1 MYLKGDLTIASPED
15 EEQKGRQDHERRI
28 RNLDNSDSDPP
39 KLNQSGPPMNVVVIT
54 ETPNSSAASDENMLL
69 SPPPHAKQCDGRVL
83 SLFDRTVPVTLGSS
97 SFKLMPRKSTLPVV
111 CSPSPARVKGQS
123 GSRKRRANSISSP
136 SALERDHEGAI
147 CQPFGKQ
154 DFSPPRLSPM
164 PTTANDFLTM
174 NGLSLHSPVPKG
186 ENPATCSPPKLPNQ
200 NICRPRT
207 SSFSVY
213 NSSPGGSIQRNG
225 SGSLS
230 GSMGVR
236 TPCTSNKSSPRHAPL
251 TILST
256 TSSQQGPSQ
265 GPSPMKL
272 PLVGRPPFHSGLSK
286 MLHSLDGREDAD
298 GVILSPCIP
307 VSSRSLMHPS
317 TPSMDASSSASMESS
332 REHDTPKNGGGASSY
347 ASPSPRTPLPRV
359 TLTPRTP
366 LSARR
371 ALNSRLPEFPSS
383 VAGDGFSFTPSPPRH
398 DDDVDRMMDNIL
410 QGFTGHTPTPAN
422 QATPGRP
429 LPVLNVVNRSSCHS
443 LSLSV
448 GSPES
453 NPARPQTFCCPPP
466 RFVELDDCLMETG
479 RDDLVSRDPAEE
491 TMFDEGVQSLEI
503 KTKSVMTPSRSGGY
517 LSDMMKADAR
527 AEAVDA
533 ETGSLSDSDSDEEFV
548 LAFPMSKPSPSKKDH
563 QSSFRHERRVKQRR
577 SSCKLEEERGN
588 ASMTSLTSNQAS
600 STSLFGMDIVHE
612 EGLSLCCSTPR
623 VITQFSGQPQRK
635 SFGSFS
641 SLGRRDGEHGS
652 TSSLPRGKSEVS
664 LGSLG
669 LCLEEST
676 GEPGRDL
683 RTPPVCIQ
691 RPNSPPP
698 LAKRSLLSSGSQ
710 SSVSFSP
717 ADSNSVSV
725 TISQMVFHKN

>member
-1 MYLKGDLTIASPED
+1 MYLKGDLAIATPGED
-15 EEQKGRQDHERRI
+15 EQRGRQDHERRI
-28 RNLDNSDSDPP
+28 RNLDESDSDPP
-39 KLNQSGPPMNVVVIT
+39 KLNHFGPPMNVVVIT
-54 ETPNSSAASDENMLL
+54 ETPNSSAAKDENMLP
-69 SPPPHAKQCDGRVL
+69 SPPLHAKHGDGRVP

-97 SFKLMPRKSTLPVV
+97 SFKLMPRKSMLPVV

-136 SALERDHEGAI
+136 GASERDHEGTI
-147 CQPFGKQ
+147 CQIFGKQ

-164 PTTANDFLTM
+164 PTTANDVLTM
-174 NGLSLHSPVPKG
+174 NGLSLHSPVAKG
-186 ENPATCSPPKLPNQ
+186 EDLATSPPKLPNQ
-200 NICRPRT
+200 NVCRPRA

-298 GVILSPCIP
+298 GLILSPCIP

-317 TPSMDASSSASMESS
+317 TPSKDVSSSASMESS
-332 REHDTPKNGGGASSY
+332 REQNTPKNEGGASSY
-347 ASPSPRTPLPRV
+347 ASPSPRTPLPHV

-366 LSARR
+366 VSARR

-383 VAGDGFSFTPSPPRH
+383 IAGDGFSFTPSPLRH

-422 QATPGRP
+422 QATPARP
-429 LPVLNVVNRSSCHS
+429 LPVLNMMNGSSCHS
-443 LSLSV
+443 LALSV
-448 GSPES
+448 GSPEAS
-453 NPARPQTFCCPPP
+453 PAHPQALGCPPP

-479 RDDLVSRDPAEE
+479 RDNRVSKDHTEE
-491 TMFDEGVQSLEI
+491 TMFDEGVQAPEI

-517 LSDMMKADAR
+517 LSEMMKADAR

-533 ETGSLSDSDSDEEFV
+533 ETGSLSDSDNDEEFV

-563 QSSFRHERRVKQRR
+563 QSSIHHERRVKQRR
-577 SSCKLEEERGN
+577 SSCTLEEEKGH
-588 ASMTSLTSNQAS
+588 ASTTSLTSNQAS

-612 EGLSLCCSTPR
+612 EGLSLSCSTPR
-623 VITQFSGQPQRK
+623 VMTPFSGQSQRK

-641 SLGRRDGEHGS
+641 SLGRRDAEHGS

-683 RTPPVCIQ
+683 RTPPVCNQ

-698 LAKRSLLSSGSQ
+698 LAKRSLLSSGPQ
-710 SSVSFSP
+710 TSVSFSP